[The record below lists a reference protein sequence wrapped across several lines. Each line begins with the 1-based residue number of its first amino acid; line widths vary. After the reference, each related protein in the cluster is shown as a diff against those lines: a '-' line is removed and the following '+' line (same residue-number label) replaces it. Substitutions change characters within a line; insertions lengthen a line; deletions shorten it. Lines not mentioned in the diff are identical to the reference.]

1 MVQISLK
8 YIEELAAK
16 YRRHPYFF
24 VGVAAVLLLLSIP
37 LYFILDTKQPLIKV
51 AQKVQ
56 HELKEWEKD
65 FNTVANN
72 KDLLLH
78 LANNKFT
85 QAELSDLMGKP
96 YFIFLYSN
104 EELVFWNSSEILP
117 THDLAFSSP
126 DDYVSLRQ
134 LSNGYYQIIQ
144 RVIPAGTLSAHE
156 LRIIALQLIR
166 YDYGIQNKYLV
177 NKPNPILSLED
188 NLSLSPDKGEDITT
202 EYYPLS
208 SDFDKSFF
216 YLYYSKENTSRP
228 IWTTIILQSFAFFFL
243 LLWLY
248 RYSVNTGKKHGYV
261 YGFVT
266 FAVVLFVFRAVLL
279 LMGLP
284 LSLSNHWLLRPENYQ
299 TLPILY
305 SPGELAISLIFALFI
320 SVYLYRHI
328 QIPSSW
334 SKLSNS
340 AKIGI
345 FSIASLIVY
354 FIYIGLYTIIRAT
367 VLDFNID
374 FAFNAFNYINSLEFF
389 GLFYLAIGFIVF
401 YCYYI
406 KLGVLLET
414 FKLSASAKFVG
425 SLPSVICVLLFYMFS
440 MPTIAVSLYFLLIA
454 AGLYLLLCYNTIW
467 LLKSHDFLTIKRFIF
482 WQFLFTLLA
491 ALYITDL
498 ISYKRQQVATHLY
511 DTVKKQ
517 QDPLTEFY
525 FKDVARKIMTED
537 EVVRR
542 YFTNYLMP
550 ERDLVDRIRKSIM
563 GAHFDK
569 YDIKV
574 YAYDSLYVPIR
585 SSNELI
591 SLEEFEN
598 KISRRSNRTKNNYL
612 YTSVSPFTGTYTYLC
627 KLPIFPPGD
636 EAFAPIGYLVM
647 ELTPKAD
654 VQPNVYPELTIE
666 DRFRQPNDFEEYSYA
681 IYLDE
686 KLDNHNGLFSYRLE
700 LPQSFKTI
708 DTTSRRYW
716 VSDGY
721 FHLFKSA
728 VIESGGYK
736 TFGADSA
743 EFKVNNNIRQTVV
756 ISHRKQGLMDFLSLF
771 SYLFMFSVIAM
782 IAISFLHTI
791 LKYRNFSAA
800 YHEMVHAT
808 LRKRINFS
816 IVLVLLVSFSLIA
829 GITVSYFYNR
839 SAEQYKERL
848 LQKQKEILAAFE
860 EKLQA
865 RKFDEYAKNI
875 LDRDDLYQ
883 IVTSLSEIHGIDIN
897 IFDHKGILKSCSQP
911 GIFDKSLVGKI
922 INPHAYQAFMY
933 LHQSQYMQN
942 EEVGELSYLSS
953 YIPIK
958 DDINNI
964 IGFLNIP
971 YFAKEKELRRE
982 ISSFLVALLNVYV
995 LLLLVSGMLAIYLSN
1010 SITQPLA
1017 LIGQKLRGIK
1027 LGQKNE
1033 PLEWEFNDELGALV
1047 RQYNQMLDDLESAAE
1062 RLASTERQQ
1071 AWQQMARQVA
1081 HEIKNPLT
1089 PMKLSIQHLQRAFKE
1104 NRPNIKE
1111 MTERV
1116 TQTLVEQIDALSQIA
1131 SEFSNFAK
1139 MPKAVNEILDIR
1151 EVVNNVVNLL
1161 ESTPDI
1167 NLYKRTPHEECWVYA
1182 DKNQLIR
1189 VFNNLIKNAI
1199 QAIPDDRQG
1208 VIVVNCK
1215 RTTSWII
1222 VAVTDNGSGIPT
1234 DMKEKVFL
1242 PNFTTKNSGM
1252 GLGLAMTRNIIE
1264 AAYGKIWFESVENE
1278 GTTFFVK
1285 LPYYNG

>member
-1 MVQISLK
+1 MLLK
-8 YIEELAAK
+8 YIEQIRQ
-16 YRRHPYFF
+16 YRHHPYSL
-24 VGVAAVLLLLSIP
+24 VGAAAVLFLLSLP
-37 LYFILDTKQPLIKV
+37 LYFILSKKQPLIKV

-56 HELKEWEKD
+56 NELKAWEKD
-65 FNTVANN
+65 FNELSND
-72 KDLLLH
+72 KELLLH

-85 QAELSDLMGKP
+85 SNELNDVIQKP
-96 YFIFLYSN
+96 YSIFLYSN
-104 EELVFWNSSEILP
+104 KELVFWNSSETMP
-117 THDLAFSSP
+117 SEDLVFSKK
-126 DDYVSLRQ
+126 DDFVSLQQ
-134 LSNGYYQIIQ
+134 LNNGYYQVILHI
-144 RVIPAGTLSAHE
+144 IPAGVVSTQE

-166 YDYGIQNKYLV
+166 YNYNIQNKYLV
-177 NKPNPILSLED
+177 NRPNPVFSLED
-188 NLSLSPDKGEDITT
+188 NLNLSPEKGEDVNT

-208 SDFDKSFF
+208 CDFDKSFF
-216 YLYYSKENTSRP
+216 YLYYSKDAAPRP
-228 IWTTIILQSFAFFFL
+228 IWVTIILQSLSFFLL

-248 RYSVNTGKKHGYV
+248 RFSVKEGNRR
-261 YGFVT
+261 GFLWG
-266 FAVVLFVFRAVLL
+266 FAIFAISLFVFRAALL
-279 LMGLP
+279 TIGLP
-284 LSLSNHWLLRPENYQ
+284 LSLSNHWLLRVENYQ

-305 SPGELAISLIFALFI
+305 SPGELIISLFFALFMA
-320 SVYLYRHI
+320 VYVYRHI
-328 QIPSSW
+328 EVPASW
-334 SKLSNS
+334 SKFPLS
-340 AKIGI
+340 AKTGI
-345 FSIASLIVY
+345 FSIALLVVS
-354 FIYIGLYTIIRAT
+354 FIYIGLYAIIRAT
-367 VLDFNID
+367 VLDFKID

-389 GLFYLAIGFIVF
+389 GLFYLAIGFVVY

-406 KLGVLLET
+406 KLGVLLNV
-414 FKLSASAKFVG
+414 FNLPLKAKLLSG
-425 SLPSVICVLLFYMFS
+425 LPSFIFIGLFYYFS
-440 MPTIAVSLYFLLIA
+440 NSISAYFLPIA
-454 AGLYLLLCYNTIW
+454 AVLFLLLCCNTIW

-482 WQFLFTLLA
+482 WQLLFTLLSGIF
-491 ALYITDL
+491 ITDL
-498 ISYKRQQVATHLY
+498 NQYKEHLKRTHLY
-511 DTVKKQ
+511 ETVSKQ

-542 YFTNYLMP
+542 YFTSYLMP

-574 YAYDSLYVPIR
+574 YAYDSVYMPIR
-585 SSNELI
+585 TSNELI
-591 SLEEFEN
+591 SLEDFEN

-612 YTSVSPFTGTYTYLC
+612 YISVSPFTGSYTYLC

-636 EAFAPIGYLVM
+636 ELFAPIGYLVM

-654 VQPNVYPELTIE
+654 AKSNVYPELTIE
-666 DRFRQPNDFEEYSYA
+666 DKFRQPTDFEDYSYA
-681 IYLDE
+681 IYQNG
-686 KLDNHNGLFSYRLE
+686 KLDNHSGKFIYRLE
-700 LPQSFKTI
+700 LPTEFSTL
-708 DTTSRRYW
+708 DSTNYHY
-716 VSDGY
+716 VDMEGY
-721 FHLFKSA
+721 SHLFKA
-728 VIESGGYK
+728 PN
-736 TFGADSA
+736 TQ
-743 EFKVNNNIRQTVV
+743 QTVV
-756 ISHRKQGLMDFLSLF
+756 ISHRKQGIMGFLSLL
-771 SYLFMFSVIAM
+771 SYLFMFSVFAM
-782 IAISFLHTI
+782 IFISSLHTV

-829 GITVSYFYNR
+829 GITVSYFYSR
-839 SAEQYKERL
+839 SADQYKERL

-860 EKLQA
+860 EKLQS

-897 IFDHKGILKSCSQP
+897 IFDQKGILKSCSQP
-911 GIFDKSLVGKI
+911 AIFDKGLVGKI
-922 INPHAYQAFMY
+922 INPHAYYA
-933 LHQSQYMQN
+933 LVSAHQSQFMQN
-942 EEVGELSYLSS
+942 EKVGELSYLSS

-964 IGFLNIP
+964 TGFLNIP
-971 YFAKEKELRRE
+971 YFAKERELRRE

-1047 RQYNQMLDDLESAAE
+1047 RQYNQMLEELESAAE

-1089 PMKLSIQHLQRAFKE
+1089 PMKLSIQHLQRAYKE

-1139 MPKAVNEILDIR
+1139 MPKAVNEVIDMR
-1151 EVVNNVVNLL
+1151 EVLNNVVNLL
-1161 ESTPDI
+1161 ESTPNI
-1167 NLYKRTPHEECWVYA
+1167 HLHKRTPSEECWVYA

-1199 QAIPDDRQG
+1199 QAIPDERKG
-1208 VIVVNCK
+1208 VIVVNCR
-1215 RTTSWII
+1215 RTPNWIL
-1222 VAVTDNGSGIPT
+1222 VAVTDNGTGISP

-1242 PNFTTKNSGM
+1242 PNFTTKSSGM

-1264 AAYGKIWFESVENE
+1264 AAYGKIWFESVEDE

-1285 LPYYNG
+1285 LPYYSER